1 MTDDE
6 TTHQVDDE
14 DETVEADPEV
24 EAPASD
30 TSGPAVKTDPIP
42 DDAL

>member
-6 TTHQVDDE
+6 TTQQVDDE

-24 EAPASD
+24 EAPEPDA
-30 TSGPAVKTDPIP
+30 SGPTVKTDPIP